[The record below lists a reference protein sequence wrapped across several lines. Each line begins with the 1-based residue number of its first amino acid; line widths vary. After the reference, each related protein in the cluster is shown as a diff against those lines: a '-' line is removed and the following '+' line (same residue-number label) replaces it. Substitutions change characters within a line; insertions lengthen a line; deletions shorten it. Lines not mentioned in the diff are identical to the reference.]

1 MAHPRP
7 TRSIPSLRDLVAPP
21 LLALFVIIAGSD
33 RAQGQEPVE
42 PILRGEVVRDSQAV
56 SGSTVTLHRV
66 APQSAGE
73 VDSTRTGT
81 EGEFQFRLPTVPGA
95 EAESGDV
102 YFASVRHDG
111 VLYFGQAV
119 NQTAQLDSLYR
130 IAVYDTVSAPP
141 EGREFSII
149 ARNLILEE
157 AEDGWTVVDLFRIQ
171 NSGRRTVVARDGGI
185 VWSHPLPPSATDF
198 EPGESDL
205 APDAVAFRDG
215 QIRVS
220 SPTPPGERSYLMRY
234 HVPEL
239 PFQLPVADSTQRMEM
254 LVREPAPP
262 VTVSGLQQL
271 EPVQLEPESN
281 YRRFAGADLAGQVIE
296 ISEGEEGGSGQVAWF
311 AVILGLVLAG
321 AAVYGMKRAPGAKAA
336 AEKTR
341 SQLLLE
347 IAELDAA
354 FQDRDDL
361 SSRARKQYETERK
374 RMKEKIRKLE
384 EEV

>member
-1 MAHPRP
+1 M
-7 TRSIPSLRDLVAPP
+7 
-21 LLALFVIIAGSD
+21 
-33 RAQGQEPVE
+33 
-42 PILRGEVVRDSQAV
+42 LRGEVVRDSQAV
-56 SGSTVTLHRV
+56 SGANVTLHRV

-73 VDSTRTGT
+73 VDSTRTGA
-81 EGEFQFRLPTVPGA
+81 EGRFRFRLPTIPGA
-95 EAESGDV
+95 EAETGDV

-130 IAVYDTVSAPP
+130 IEVYDTVSAPP
-141 EGREFSII
+141 EGREFPIV

-157 AEDGWTVVDLFRIQ
+157 ADDGWTVVDLFRIQ
-171 NSGRRTVVARDGGI
+171 NPGRRTVVARSGGI

-205 APDAVAFRDG
+205 APDAVVFQDG
-215 QIRVS
+215 EIRVS
-220 SPTPPGERSYLMRY
+220 SPTPPGERTYLMRY
-234 HVPEL
+234 HVPQL
-239 PFQLPVADSTQRMEM
+239 PFQLPVADSIRRMEM

-296 ISEGEEGGSGQVAWF
+296 ISEGEEGGSGPVAWF
-311 AVILGLVLAG
+311 AVILGLILAG
-321 AAVYGMKRAPGAKAA
+321 AAVYGMKRAPGARATA
-336 AEKTR
+336 GESR

-354 FQDRDDL
+354 FQGRDDL
-361 SSRARKQYETERK
+361 SSRARKQYEAERK
-374 RMKEKIRKLE
+374 RLKEKLRRLE
-384 EEV
+384 ED